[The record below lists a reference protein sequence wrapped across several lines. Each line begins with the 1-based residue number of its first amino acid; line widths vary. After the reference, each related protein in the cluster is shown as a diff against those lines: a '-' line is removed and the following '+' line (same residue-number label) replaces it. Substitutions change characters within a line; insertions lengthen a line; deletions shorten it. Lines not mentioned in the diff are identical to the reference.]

1 MLKALS
7 SLFAWL
13 LALLALLVALILG
26 FAFLMLIIEGAT
38 QIAISVFGAPM
49 DIGDKIGS
57 FVFITAVFGFIAY
70 MQYKDPSFLRE
81 CDCKSCKDCKEHK
94 KEEFSILPFFV
105 ILVIYYGVLKISL

>member
-38 QIAISVFGAPM
+38 KIAISVFGAPL
-49 DIGDKIGS
+49 DIGDKITS
-57 FVFITAVFGFIAY
+57 FVLITTVFGFIAY
-70 MQYKDPSFLRE
+70 MQYKDPSYLRE

-105 ILVIYYGVLKISL
+105 ILVIY